1 MKRRSLLF
9 LRIGLSAVLL
19 VALLMIGVGPSMSS
33 AQASGLAS
41 TFVDE
46 KIDPALAA
54 KLKSTD
60 SLVPLEVVIVF
71 SDLSAA
77 TRVQSLAAKF
87 FQMQALPMAGAVL
100 TADQIKE
107 LAGWPEIYS
116 ITLNQQLEY
125 FLHESVPLIKA
136 DQVWRTHGQTGG
148 NVTVA
153 VIDTGIDATHPDL
166 PLGSKV
172 IQNVKVM
179 PFEPSLENQ
188 PVTDTTSGHGT
199 HVAGTIGGNGSASGG
214 YYLGVAPDVKIVGLG
229 AGETIGILTAVQAYD
244 YVLQHHKEY
253 NIRVV
258 SNSWGST
265 GGQINLRNP
274 VVMATFEAYKQGI
287 LSVFAAGNDG
297 GYDVMNPY
305 SLAPWLLSVAAGKK
319 DGTLAEFSS
328 RGKDGDYFKHPDI
341 TAPGVD
347 IYATRA
353 KTGGDAALD
362 LLPNPVNP
370 LWTPFYTSMSGTS
383 MATPHVSG
391 AAALLFS
398 GNPQLSPDQI
408 MDLLTAN
415 ATPMPSYMFHEAG
428 YGYLDVLAAY
438 EESRTF
444 TGNLDSFLAGN
455 RLHSEEEVLG
465 FNPDEPA
472 PYDEY
477 LYTGFTPVGSNEVPM
492 PIDHP
497 FNVSEGTL
505 YVSIS
510 VTWTPQLE
518 DAYDVEVLDP
528 QGRVVVS
535 SGNGL
540 NTGEMLLFVPESAG
554 TYTLRLH
561 PFAAVATTYEAR
573 VKVAYGE
580 SPGGPPNGDP
590 VYDYYLGVVGVYKL
604 YGAVGIISENFRS
617 GDGIFIV
624 FTLTN
629 ADGTPVTGQA
639 ANLRAIYTD
648 RLGNTAFVDDAITE
662 RSTPGEYE
670 TFLIIGNQ
678 WQGVPGPVTVNF
690 TYNGGG
696 SLRALPT
703 GFRLNNLGVTLNTN
717 ATQYQPGNTISF
729 NGNVKQVNDVLT
741 GNTETTPVGGAAV
754 TIRLL
759 DSNGNRLASTQAT
772 TDLQGNFRGTIVA
785 PGSTRG
791 TTTLVAEATYNDPTI
806 ALGPTGW
813 YGKAES
819 VLSFPG
825 NLPPQV
831 SLSAPSQTNESTK
844 FFIHIEASASDPDGA
859 ADITSLTLVLTDSKG
874 RQLKRWTQADFTRI
888 DANTWSFS
896 QGYKV
901 SGKAPWTLTLS
912 ATDTA
917 GNTATASAVIQ
928 R

>member
-1 MKRRSLLF
+1 MKRRSFLF
-9 LRIGLSAVLL
+9 LRIGLISFV
-19 VALLMIGVGPSMSS
+19 
-33 AQASGLAS
+33 LAS
-41 TFVDE
+41 LLLIGLGPAVPSVQAAAPANTFVNE

-54 KLKSTD
+54 KLHSTG

-71 SDLSAA
+71 SDPSAA
-77 TRVQSLAAKF
+77 ARVRPFATKF
-87 FQMQALPMAGAVL
+87 FAMQALPMAGAVL
-100 TADQIKE
+100 TAGQINE

-116 ITLNQQLEY
+116 ITLNEQLEY

-136 DQVWRTHGQTGG
+136 DQVWHTYGQTGG

-153 VIDTGIDATHPDL
+153 VIDTGIDATHVDL

-172 IQNVKVM
+172 IQNVKVL

-188 PVTDTTSGHGT
+188 PMTDTTSGHGT
-199 HVAGTIGGNGSASGG
+199 HVAGTIGGNGTASGG
-214 YYLGVAPDVKIVGLG
+214 YYLGVAPGVKIVGLG

-244 YVLQHHKEY
+244 YVLQHHDEY
-253 NIRVV
+253 DIRVV

-274 VVMATFEAYKQGI
+274 VVVATFEAYKQGI

-319 DGTLAEFSS
+319 DGSLAEFSS

-353 KTGGDAALD
+353 KLGADTAPDV
-362 LLPNPVNP
+362 LPNPVNP
-370 LWTPFYTSMSGTS
+370 LWTPFYTVLSGTS

-398 GNPQLSPDQI
+398 ANPELSPDQVI
-408 MDLLTAN
+408 DLLTAN
-415 ATPMPSYMFHEAG
+415 ATPMPGYMFHESG
-428 YGYLDVLAAY
+428 YGYMDVLAAY
-438 EESRTF
+438 EESRTI
-444 TGNLDSFLAGN
+444 TGNLHSFVAGN
-455 RLHSEEEVLG
+455 RLHSEEEVVG
-465 FNPDEPA
+465 FNPDDPV

-477 LYTGFTPVGSNEVPM
+477 LYTGFTPIASNEAPL
-492 PIDHP
+492 PIDHA
-497 FNVSEGTL
+497 FDVGEGTL
-505 YVSIS
+505 YVSIG

-540 NTGEMLLFVPESAG
+540 NSGEMMLFVPEAPG
-554 TYTLRLH
+554 TYILRLH
-561 PFAAVATTYEAR
+561 PFAAVATSYEAR

-580 SPGGPPNGDP
+580 SPGGPPNGEP

-604 YGAVGIISENFRS
+604 YGAVGIISDNFRS
-617 GDGIFIV
+617 GDGLFIV
-624 FTLTN
+624 FTLTS
-629 ADGTPVTGQA
+629 ADGTPVTAQA

-648 RLGNTAFVDDAITE
+648 RLGNTAFVDNAITE
-662 RSTPGEYE
+662 RSTSGEYE
-670 TFLIIGNQ
+670 SFLTIDNQ
-678 WQGVPGPVTVNF
+678 WAGVPGPVTVNF
-690 TYNGGG
+690 TYNEGGT
-696 SLRALPT
+696 LRALPT
-703 GFRLNNLGVTLNTN
+703 GFKLNNLGVTLNTN
-717 ATQYQPGNTISF
+717 ATRYRPGDRISF
-729 NGNVKQVNDVLT
+729 NGNVKQLNDVLT
-741 GNTETTPVGGAAV
+741 GGTETTPLSGAAV

-759 DSNGNRLASTQAT
+759 DSNGSQLASTQAVT
-772 TDLQGNFRGTIVA
+772 NLQGNFSGSIVA
-785 PGSTRG
+785 PASTRG
-791 TTTLVAEATYNDPTI
+791 TTTLVAEATYNDVTI

-813 YGKAES
+813 YGKAEKR
-819 VLSFPG
+819 LSFPG

-831 SLSAPSQTNESTK
+831 SLSAPSQTDESTK

-859 ADITSLTLVLTDSKG
+859 ADISSLTLVLSDSKG
-874 RQLKRWTQADFTRI
+874 RQLKRWTQVDFTRL
-888 DANTWSFS
+888 DANTWRFD

-912 ATDTA
+912 ATDSA
-917 GNTATASAVIQ
+917 GNTATTSALIQ